1 VQTRNDR
8 QLENKKKNVTTMTE
22 NNNFVFYSEADAMD
36 TMMMDNFS
44 YYGDMENA
52 TLLNMNVTE
61 QPYVPYEHR
70 PETYIVPIL
79 FAIIFLVGILG
90 NGTLVVVFIRHR
102 AMRNVPNT

>member
-1 VQTRNDR
+1 
-8 QLENKKKNVTTMTE
+8 MTE
-22 NNNFVFYSEADAMD
+22 NSNFALYSEADVME
-36 TMMMDNFS
+36 TVMWDNFS
-44 YYGDMENA
+44 YYGDLQNA
-52 TLLNMNVTE
+52 TLLALNVTE

-79 FAIIFLVGILG
+79 FALIFLVGILG